1 MKIFKI
7 AIIVILLLIAM
18 DGFYVL
24 GETNQVIITQF
35 GKPVGKAIKD
45 AGLHFKIPFIQTVHY
60 FEKRILEWDGDPK
73 QIPTLDKKYIWV
85 DTFARWRITDPLK
98 FYQTNRNE
106 VFAHSRLDD
115 IIDGTTRDILSENYL
130 IQVVRS
136 SNRKM
141 SFSADN
147 TRIDSLDMG
156 DIFLGR
162 KAIQDSITNIVKPA
176 LTQYGMELVDFKI
189 KRVNYVSEVRQ
200 KVYERMISERK
211 KIAAKYRSEGQGQ
224 AAEIIGK
231 MQRKLDQIESQAYR
245 KSQEII
251 GKADAKA
258 TQIYAEAYNKDP
270 DFYTFI
276 KSLETY
282 KKTMDKKST
291 LIIGTESDY
300 YKYLK
305 KIK

>member
-7 AIIVILLLIAM
+7 ALVIILILLAL
-18 DGFYVL
+18 DGFFIV
-24 GETNQVIITQF
+24 GETNQAIITQF
-35 GKPVGKAIKD
+35 GKPVGHAITK

-85 DTFARWRITDPLK
+85 DTFARWRIVDPLK

-106 VFAHSRLDD
+106 IYAHSRLDD

-141 SFSADN
+141 KFSADN
-147 TRIDSLDMG
+147 TRIDSLDLQK
-156 DIFLGR
+156 IFLGR
-162 KAIQDSITNIVKPA
+162 KAIQDSIANIVKPA
-176 LTQYGMELVDFKI
+176 LTQYGMELVDFEI
-189 KRVNYVSEVRQ
+189 KRVNYVTEVRE
-200 KVYERMISERK
+200 KVYERMISERN

-224 AAEIIGK
+224 AAEIVGK
-231 MQRKLDQIESQAYR
+231 MQRKLDKIQSEAYR

-251 GKADAKA
+251 GKADASA
-258 TQIYAEAYNKDP
+258 TKIYAEAYNRDP

-291 LIIGTESDY
+291 LIISTESDY
-300 YKYLK
+300 FKYLK

>member
-7 AIIVILLLIAM
+7 VLIVILILIAI

-24 GETNQVIITQF
+24 GETNQAIITQF
-35 GKPVGKAIKD
+35 GKPVGQAVTE
-45 AGLHFKIPFIQTVHY
+45 AGLHFKMPFIQTVHY

-106 VFAHSRLDD
+106 IFAHSRLDD

-141 SFSADN
+141 SFSTDN
-147 TRIDSLDMG
+147 TRVDSLDLQKF
-156 DIFLGR
+156 FLGR
-162 KAIQDSITNIVKPA
+162 KAIQDSISKVVRPA
-176 LTQYGMELVDFKI
+176 LTQYGMELVDFEV
-189 KRVNYVSEVRQ
+189 KRVNYVAEVRQ

-224 AAEIIGK
+224 AAEIVGK
-231 MQRKLDQIESQAYR
+231 MQKKLDQIQSQAYK

-251 GKADAKA
+251 GKADASA
-258 TQIYAEAYNKDP
+258 TKIYAEAYNRDP

-282 KKTMDKKST
+282 KKTMDHKST

-300 YKYLK
+300 FKYLK

>member
-7 AIIVILLLIAM
+7 ALIVILILIAI
-18 DGFYVL
+18 DGFYIL
-24 GETNQVIITQF
+24 GETNQAIITQF
-35 GKPVGKAIKD
+35 GKPVGHAVTE
-45 AGLHFKIPFIQTVHY
+45 AGLHFKMPFIQTVHY

-106 VFAHSRLDD
+106 IFAHSRLDD

-147 TRIDSLDMG
+147 TRIDSLDLQKF
-156 DIFLGR
+156 FLGR
-162 KAIQDSITNIVKPA
+162 KAIQDSISKVVRPA
-176 LTQYGMELVDFKI
+176 LTQYGMELVDFEI
-189 KRVNYVSEVRQ
+189 KRVNYVAEVRQ

-224 AAEIIGK
+224 AAEIVGK
-231 MQRKLDQIESQAYR
+231 MQKKLDQIQSQAYK

-251 GKADAKA
+251 GKADASA
-258 TQIYAEAYNKDP
+258 TKIYAEAYNRDP

-300 YKYLK
+300 FKYLK

>member
-7 AIIVILLLIAM
+7 ALLIVLIIIAM

-35 GKPVGKAIKD
+35 GKPVGQAIKNS
-45 AGLHFKIPFIQTVHY
+45 GLHFKIPFIQTVHY

-106 VFAHSRLDD
+106 IFAHSRLDD

-141 SFSADN
+141 SFSSDN
-147 TRIDSLDMG
+147 TRIDSLDMQKF
-156 DIFLGR
+156 FLGR
-162 KAIQDSITNIVKPA
+162 KAIQDSIAHIVKPA

-211 KIAAKYRSEGQGQ
+211 KIAAKYRSEGQGK

-258 TQIYAEAYNKDP
+258 TEIYADAYNRDP

>member
-7 AIIVILLLIAM
+7 VLIVILILIAI
-18 DGFYVL
+18 DGFYIL
-24 GETNQVIITQF
+24 GETNQAIITQF
-35 GKPVGKAIKD
+35 GKPVGHAVTE
-45 AGLHFKIPFIQTVHY
+45 AGLHFKMPFIQTVHY

-106 VFAHSRLDD
+106 IFAHSRLDD

-141 SFSADN
+141 SFSSDN
-147 TRIDSLDMG
+147 TRIDSLDLQKF
-156 DIFLGR
+156 FLGR
-162 KAIQDSITNIVKPA
+162 KAIQDSISKVVRPA
-176 LTQYGMELVDFKI
+176 LTQYGMELVDFEI
-189 KRVNYVSEVRQ
+189 KRVNYVAEVRQ

-224 AAEIIGK
+224 AAEIVGK
-231 MQRKLDQIESQAYR
+231 MQKKLDQIQSQAYK

-251 GKADAKA
+251 GKADASA
-258 TQIYAEAYNKDP
+258 TKIYAEAYNRDP

-300 YKYLK
+300 FKYLK